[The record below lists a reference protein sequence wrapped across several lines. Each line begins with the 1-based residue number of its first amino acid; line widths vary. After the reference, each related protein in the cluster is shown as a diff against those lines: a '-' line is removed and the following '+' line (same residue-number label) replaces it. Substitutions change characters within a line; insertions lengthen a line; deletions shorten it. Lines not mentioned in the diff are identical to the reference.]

1 MARCALGRL
10 LLGSVATNNDYFDAA
25 VVMARSAHENAR
37 IPCVLLAISDD
48 VSIQGSH
55 LYSDK
60 LHFVVPT
67 LLPHVSS
74 WRPDMSWCR
83 KRLSGWRHTSVLK
96 CALLYSIL
104 SGGHDAFIVDADWR
118 FISNP
123 FDKLLTCTTVS
134 ILGARD
140 DHFLNAGRLFIRST
154 SATLELSR
162 RLANRTLVAWDQAIL
177 NEELSALD
185 SHTQCCAANRFL
197 DAHLVRS
204 ERIHSMKT
212 QAAPHC
218 RVDLRQL
225 PPGRVLPPPD
235 QLVNAGDPL
244 MWAQPWNSM
253 RHNELKSQYHHRCP
267 TCYNRCTLHRC
278 FETADAGCR
287 MLAASTVHGVRIDHQ
302 SVGLHAG
309 PGARSST
316 AASGFNCS
324 WASGCCRRHPRACP
338 SSHASTAR
346 ARQQPPRTKRRT
358 TSYASQVQK
367 VRVPKLPKSSKDVP
381 IWRIMSPLTTDQ

>member
-225 PPGRVLPPPD
+225 PPG
-235 QLVNAGDPL
+235 
-244 MWAQPWNSM
+244 
-253 RHNELKSQYHHRCP
+253 
-267 TCYNRCTLHRC
+267 
-278 FETADAGCR
+278 CR